1 MKINI
6 KTEEHNLN
14 VKMPNWLAFN
24 DLTYGIISKKLKE
37 NGVKFKRRQLK
48 KFIKLCKKY
57 KKNHNGWNLVEVES
71 TDKENVIIEI

>member
-14 VKMPNWLAFN
+14 VKMPNWLALN

-57 KKNHNGWNLVEVES
+57 IKNHNGWTLVEVE
-71 TDKENVIIEI
+71 TNKENIIIEI